1 MPKEIILS
9 SKSEDFFNFENCI
22 KTMNCIT
29 NPVTEKIVVDI
40 NAKNKWFL
48 FNFGMLFA
56 YLHYFPNKKIVS
68 AKEIERTPYKSF
80 ENVLISIIEKIQP
93 LQNYK
98 INQKKAFIIS
108 PVRETQDKITN
119 YLREYKSK
127 LLEKNFEMV
136 HLPIDDTNQRD
147 PIGINICRNNL
158 EVAASSGTIKV
169 FYQKNSLGSVF
180 DLGMIFMLKY
190 YIDLKISPNEKR
202 KIEIINPFDLSN
214 GSYERF
220 LLQLMKE

>member
-1 MPKEIILS
+1 MPEEIILS

-22 KTMNCIT
+22 ETMNCIT

-40 NAKNKWFL
+40 NAENKWFL

-68 AKEIERTPYKSF
+68 AKKIERTPYKSF

-119 YLREYKSK
+119 YLRYYKSR

-136 HLPIDDTNQRD
+136 HLPIDDTNQMD

-158 EVAASSGTIKV
+158 EA
-169 FYQKNSLGSVF
+169 
-180 DLGMIFMLKY
+180 
-190 YIDLKISPNEKR
+190 
-202 KIEIINPFDLSN
+202 DLS
-214 GSYERF
+214 
-220 LLQLMKE
+220 M